1 MGGTAT
7 KGSLHMGKHFRVI
20 PSLVCRSGAPIMF
33 PSLWSTPGENEDPLS
48 FLDASFWMAWLQ
60 VDVVSFLQACV
71 EICNK

>member
-1 MGGTAT
+1 
-7 KGSLHMGKHFRVI
+7 
-20 PSLVCRSGAPIMF
+20 MF